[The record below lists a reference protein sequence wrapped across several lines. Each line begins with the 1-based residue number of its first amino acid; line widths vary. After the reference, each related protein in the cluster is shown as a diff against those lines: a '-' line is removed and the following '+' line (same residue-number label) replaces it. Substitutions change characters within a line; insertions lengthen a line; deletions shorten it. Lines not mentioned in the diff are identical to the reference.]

1 MVKIGVYIKAE
12 LENVTD
18 LRPVSDYEWHFKIQ
32 CSSCHETDENW
43 ITINA
48 QDEVEVPGSKATA
61 NLVMKCK
68 FCRRTSS
75 ASFEGSTG
83 SYSIDQV
90 RQFVK
95 LAVLDCRGL
104 EPVDFDPR
112 DGWLAEGAES
122 GTKFEDIDLT
132 EKDWAE
138 YDEKAGEPVGI
149 SGIEVDFRKEK

>member
-1 MVKIGVYIKAE
+1 METEDKIGVYLKAE

-18 LRPVSDYEWHFKIQ
+18 LRPVSDYEWHFK
-32 CSSCHETDENW
+32 
-43 ITINA
+43 
-48 QDEVEVPGSKATA
+48 DEVEVPGSKATA

-68 FCRRTSS
+68 FCRRSSS
-75 ASFEGSTG
+75 ACEPLT
-83 SYSIDQV
+83 V
-90 RQFVK
+90 LVLWFVK

-104 EPVDFDPR
+104 EPVDFDAR

-132 EKDWAE
+132 EDDWAE